1 MAPELGVI
9 GGADGLT
16 AIVTVSTAAFW
27 SWLQPLRLTAA
38 ALASFVLAPRV
49 RRLDKRLKDRECE
62 SYSD

>member
-16 AIVTVSTAAFW
+16 AIVTVSTAFW

-49 RRLDKRLKDRECE
+49 RRLEKRLKDRESE
-62 SYSD
+62 SASD